1 MALEM
6 VLNEL
11 SLQSA
16 DSVHTARQWMF
27 TFVQTVRAATSHRV
41 SRVIRTQDGIFDIVL
56 APGYPLRRWLNDRE
70 VDLEAR
76 RYIKSLT
83 TKAPFWD
90 GLPELYDRVLEH
102 EFRYDGRQ
110 APGLGVA
117 YLLESLAI
125 SLLSEDCW
133 SVALL
138 LLDAQWMIEGG
149 DIEAG
154 TVHVI
159 HAGQPAHVDEHSE
172 WIQERLRSDVRDGDD
187 LWNRRAELFPSL
199 AFCEAT
205 NRQIK
210 SLNSTMLRPVARRL
224 FELHVYC
231 QGWTGSGFDPDQLPA
246 RATPESQP
254 TLERYGAQ
262 RTFLC
267 PDDVERTFSWHV
279 RLTPHAWRIYFYP
292 APTNK
297 TMIIGYIGPHL
308 PTARHN

>member
-16 DSVHTARQWMF
+16 DSVHTARQWMSMLI
-27 TFVQTVRAATSHRV
+27 QTVRAATSHGV
-41 SRVIRTQDGIFDIVL
+41 SRVIRTQDRIFDIVL
-56 APGYPLRRWLNDRE
+56 APGYPLRRWLNDGE

-90 GLPELYDRVLEH
+90 GLPELHDKVLEH
-102 EFRYDGRQ
+102 EFRYDGRK

-125 SLLSEDCW
+125 SLLSEECW
-133 SVALL
+133 SVARL
-138 LLDAQWMIEGG
+138 LLDAQWMVEEG
-149 DIEAG
+149 DIKAE

-159 HAGQPAHVDEHSE
+159 HAGQPAHVDAHSE
-172 WIQERLRSDVRDGDD
+172 WIQERLRSDIRDGND
-187 LWNRRAELFPSL
+187 LWNRRDELFPLL

-205 NRQIK
+205 KRQIA
-210 SLNSTMLRPVARRL
+210 SLSPTMLRPVVRRL
-224 FELHVYC
+224 FELYIYC
-231 QGWTGSGFDPDQLPA
+231 QGWTQGGFDPDQLPTKT
-246 RATPESQP
+246 TPESQT
-254 TLERYGAQ
+254 TLERYRAQ
-262 RTFLC
+262 RTWLC
-267 PDDVERTFSWHV
+267 PDNVERTFKWHV

-292 APTNK
+292 VPANK
-297 TMIIGYIGPHL
+297 TIIIGYIGPHL
-308 PTARHN
+308 PTTKYN